1 MRIADQE
8 LERITQEA
16 REAMQERATMQSKLL
31 QLERDK
37 AVLQADAE
45 DLTDQVSVLSHA
57 LARET
62 ARADALESELRA
74 YESD

>member
-8 LERITQEA
+8 LERITREA

-37 AVLQADAE
+37 AVLQAE

-62 ARADALESELRA
+62 ARADALKTELQA